1 MHPSDPDTPAAGEPV
16 YEPAAL
22 SDPAAKKP
30 RPRPPVG
37 RRWQPGESG
46 NPAGRPRRKTLPSA
60 PAALERA
67 LKGRVT
73 VQTGGR
79 VRRMGVAEA
88 VIERLI
94 DQAIAGDTAARRDLL
109 KAQAELEEIRA
120 ERREAAR
127 LRREARERAA
137 RQAEAAARSAE
148 PQPAHACGAVLRRA
162 LAALGAGTEHFTW
175 HAYGGRKHEAN
186 VTLAAWVVEAAF
198 ARDPDLEGRLNLEQC
213 QAVLRAMTAD
223 YSGMYERYGDSHAPK
238 EPIEA
243 SAVMERLLARVREG
257 WRASGQLFVDPDGNL
272 PKLLQN

>member
-16 YEPAAL
+16 YEPVDLA
-22 SDPAAKKP
+22 DRAAKKP

-46 NPAGRPRRKTLPSA
+46 NPAGRPRRQTLPSA

-79 VRRMGVAEA
+79 VRRLGVAEA

-120 ERREAAR
+120 ERREDAR
-127 LRREARERAA
+127 LRREERERAA
-137 RQAEAAARSAE
+137 EAEARSTRVLPAKECGAYLRQAI
-148 PQPAHACGAVLRRA
+148 
-162 LAALGAGTEHFTW
+162 AALGAGTEHFTW
-175 HAYGGRKHEAN
+175 HAYDGRKHEAN

-198 ARDPDLEGRLNLEQC
+198 ARDPGLEARLDIEQC
-213 QAVLRAMTAD
+213 RAVLRAMNAG
-223 YSGMYERYGDSHAPK
+223 YNGMYERHGDAHAPK

-257 WRASGQLFVDPDGNL
+257 WRASGELFL
-272 PKLLQN
+272 PGG